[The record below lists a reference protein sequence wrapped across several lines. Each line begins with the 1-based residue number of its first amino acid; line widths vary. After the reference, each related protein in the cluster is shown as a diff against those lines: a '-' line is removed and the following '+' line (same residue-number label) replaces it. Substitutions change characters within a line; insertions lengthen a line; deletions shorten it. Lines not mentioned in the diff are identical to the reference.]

1 MRAVSDKRRIK
12 ELKSRISILTGDTPC
27 KFHIMNISMF
37 VESVRLFLKWSK
49 LETKGF
55 RNAMEIALVE
65 ETFEF
70 PDLPRE
76 FDGFKI
82 LLITDLH
89 IDGIPALP
97 EKILEKALPLKA
109 DICLFGGDYR
119 FYNCGNTRN
128 VCDRMKSFAN
138 KLSGTGIPVA
148 AVLGNHDEYE
158 IARELDGAGV
168 KMLINENLLIDR
180 NGASLC
186 ICGVDDCHYYG
197 SHDIRQSLAGVPNKA
212 FRILLCHSPELY
224 AEAEQSGF
232 RLYLAGHTHGGQICP
247 MPGKPILIQAK
258 IPGRLAAGAWT
269 HGRLKGYTSRG
280 AGSSGVPARFNCP
293 PEIALIT
300 LKAGV
305 KNNE

>member
-1 MRAVSDKRRIK
+1 MRTVSDKRRIK

-49 LETKGF
+49 LEAKGF
-55 RNAMEIALVE
+55 RNATQISVTEAI
-65 ETFEF
+65 FEF
-70 PDLPRE
+70 PNLPAE

-89 IDGIPALP
+89 IDGLPDLP
-97 EKILEKALPLKA
+97 EKILEKALPLKS

-128 VCDRMKSFAN
+128 VCDRMRSFVK
-138 KLSGTGIPVA
+138 KLSENGIPVA

-158 IARELDGAGV
+158 IAKELDAAGV
-168 KMLINENLLIDR
+168 KMLINENFTIDR
-180 NGASLC
+180 NGTKIY

-197 SHDIRQSLAGVPNKA
+197 SHDINQAIAGVPNKA
-212 FRILLCHSPELY
+212 FKIFLCHSPELY
-224 AEAEQSGF
+224 ADVERAGF
-232 RLYLAGHTHGGQICP
+232 SLYLAGHTHGGQICP
-247 MPGKPILIQAK
+247 IPGKPILLQSK
-258 IPGRLAAGAWT
+258 IPRRLAAGSWAQ
-269 HGRLKGYTSRG
+269 GNLKGYTSRG

-300 LKAGV
+300 LKSGTN
-305 KNNE
+305 KNE